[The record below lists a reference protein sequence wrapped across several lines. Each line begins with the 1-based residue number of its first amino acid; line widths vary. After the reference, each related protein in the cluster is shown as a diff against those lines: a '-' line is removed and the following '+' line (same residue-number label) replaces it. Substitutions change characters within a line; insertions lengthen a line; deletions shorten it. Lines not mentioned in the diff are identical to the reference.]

1 MMKKDKTARIK
12 YSIIY
17 DDLEEQLFILR
28 QDYDWFTKE
37 WKCTLGRVGW
47 LKRKEE
53 EIVHIKKHSGREDFI
68 LNDYIECIDM
78 RKTLR
83 EGKNWEGDI
92 V

>member
-1 MMKKDKTARIK
+1 MKKNNTDRIK

-17 DDLEEQLFILR
+17 DDIQEELFVLR

-37 WKCTLGRVGW
+37 WKYTLGRVEG
-47 LKRKEE
+47 LKQKEKQINDIRKY
-53 EIVHIKKHSGREDFI
+53 SGREDFL

-83 EGKNWEGDI
+83 EGKEWKG
-92 V
+92 